1 MDANP
6 KEVILTTM
14 MLSTKVNFPL
24 HMYVVVQMMDRRV
37 QQLAIAETHLRWSIM
52 PMQKP
57 HAPQTG

>member
-24 HMYVVVQMMDRRV
+24 HMYAVVQMMDRRV
-37 QQLAIAETHLRWSIM
+37 QQLAIVETYLRW
-52 PMQKP
+52 
-57 HAPQTG
+57 